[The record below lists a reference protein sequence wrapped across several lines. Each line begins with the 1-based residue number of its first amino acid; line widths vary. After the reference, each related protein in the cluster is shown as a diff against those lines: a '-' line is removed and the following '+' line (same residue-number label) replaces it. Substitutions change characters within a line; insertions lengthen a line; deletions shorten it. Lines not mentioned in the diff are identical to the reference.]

1 MPKRM
6 VDTELWNNE
15 DIIETFTAEDRYFW
29 LYLLT
34 NPHNSICGV
43 MKASAVLIARD
54 MGYSKECVQN
64 LLYRFENVH
73 KAIYVDKETKE
84 LVILNW
90 WKFNW
95 TKSKDLL
102 KTITKNIEK
111 VQSQNIKNLLLDKI
125 GECFGENVDGGKTV
139 LGRCEDGTNTN
150 THTVP
155 NTPTNTKPKNESK
168 KERTDYDNIINE
180 YTTDDETIDAIFDY
194 VRFFNAKQ
202 GRYILNKELR
212 TFLDN
217 LSNMGLLFAESI
229 KGCIANNNLQLAFI
243 ENYYE
248 LQTDDL

>member
-111 VQSQNIKNLLLDKI
+111 IQSKVIKKLLIDKI
-125 GECFGENVDGGKTV
+125 GECFGENLDGGKTV
-139 LGRCEDGTNTN
+139 SGLCKDGTNTN

-168 KERTDYDNIINE
+168 KELPSYDNIINE
-180 YTTDDETIDAIFDY
+180 YTEDDETIKAIGEFI
-194 VRFFNAKQ
+194 RFFNAKQ

-217 LSNMGLLFAESI
+217 LSAMGLLNAWQI
-229 KGCIANNNLQLAFI
+229 KACIANNETQLAFI

-248 LQTDDL
+248 LQTNDL

>member
-1 MPKRM
+1 
-6 VDTELWNNE
+6 
-15 DIIETFTAEDRYFW
+15 
-29 LYLLT
+29 
-34 NPHNSICGV
+34 

-243 ENYYE
+243 ENYY
-248 LQTDDL
+248 LQGEEK